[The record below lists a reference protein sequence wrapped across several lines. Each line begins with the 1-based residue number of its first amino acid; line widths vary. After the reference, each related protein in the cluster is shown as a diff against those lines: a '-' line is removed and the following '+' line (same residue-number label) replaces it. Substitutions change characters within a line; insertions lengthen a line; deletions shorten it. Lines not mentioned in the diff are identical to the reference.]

1 MFNDLAENDGRSTRY
16 PISCLS
22 ASALAAAALL
32 GQSLAAAP
40 AVAGPSSATAAR
52 AQTAQASPME
62 MNSRLQKIIAAAR
75 KEGKLSLVVGQGT
88 FGGTNER
95 LINGFNKYY
104 GLNIDIQFTPGPSM
118 PRMAAKVVQ
127 EHKAGR
133 KAVTDVITGY
143 ANHMTVLIQAG
154 AVQPVKWASWA
165 PNVQSSE
172 LVSKD
177 GAAVAFMSSTPGIA
191 YNSNALK
198 GKHIPRSLHDLLRPE
213 LKGRVAST
221 PYAAGFDRLGT
232 DYLWG
237 QKRTLDFAR
246 KLSKQISGLIRCS
259 EMERVVNGEFDV
271 FGLTCSQ
278 SNALMPA
285 SKGAPIGFTLASD
298 APIVMYLYEAI
309 PTTSAHP
316 NVGKLWINYLL
327 SKEAQEILYETAF
340 QDLHLLEGSKTK
352 KTVDELKNK
361 GAKFLLVDTEFYR
374 KHDAKALRRF
384 NKRIQ
389 KILGRK

>member
-1 MFNDLAENDGRSTRY
+1 LATFV
-16 PISCLS
+16 
-22 ASALAAAALL
+22 LL
-32 GQSLAAAP
+32 GQGL
-40 AVAGPSSATAAR
+40 VATPATAGTLSSVTADAQI
-52 AQTAQASPME
+52 AQTSSMAK
-62 MNSRLQKIIAAAR
+62 NSRLQAIIDGAR
-75 KEGKLSLVVGQGT
+75 KEGRLSLVVGQGT
-88 FGGTNER
+88 FGGTNTR
-95 LINGFNKYY
+95 LINGFNRHY

-118 PRMAAKVVQ
+118 PRMAATVVQ
-127 EHKAGR
+127 EFKAGR
-133 KAVTDVITGY
+133 KAITDVITGY
-143 ANHMTVLIQAG
+143 ANHMTVLISAG
-154 AVQPVKWASWA
+154 AVQPVDWANWA
-165 PNVQSSE
+165 PNIQGRDI
-172 LVSKD
+172 VSKD

-198 GKHIPRSLHDLLRPE
+198 GKDIPRSLQDLLRPE

-237 QKRTLDFAR
+237 KKRTVDFAR

-259 EMERVVNGEFDV
+259 EMERLANGEFDV

-298 APIVMYLYEAI
+298 APIVMYLYEAV

-316 NVGKLWINYLL
+316 NAAKLWVNYLL
-327 SKEAQEILYETAF
+327 SKEAQKILYETSF
-340 QDLHLLEGSKTK
+340 QDLHLLDGSKTR
-352 KTVDELKNK
+352 KTVDALRTK
-361 GAKFLLVDTEFYR
+361 GAKFLLVDTEFYQ
-374 KHDAKALRRF
+374 KHNAKALRKF
-384 NKRIQ
+384 NKGIQ